1 MTSRALSINPY
12 TVVDDGSVAVE
23 KLVNE
28 GAEFDLAFFD
38 INMPI
43 MGGVEALR
51 QAGGVL
57 RTSTRP
63 MLNLLILLLMSS
75 CPPVLLSSCPP
86 VLLSSSCPPPPPPPP
101 PCV

>member
-1 MTSRALSINPY
+1 MV

-28 GAEFDLAFFD
+28 KAPFDLAFFD

-51 QAGGVL
+51 QAGGSL

-63 MLNLLILLLMSS
+63 TSDRRTEPACLYVWVQDGSLV
-75 CPPVLLSSCPP
+75 PPHTR
-86 VLLSSSCPPPPPPPP
+86 
-101 PCV
+101 